1 MITARKI
8 IFLTIVGLT
17 LGVSG
22 CQTSPPK
29 DILKPDTQALQ
40 NRSMQSRMFKTSQEE
55 KILAASA
62 ATLQDLGFTID
73 ESETRLGVIVASKDA
88 DASDKT
94 QVALATTAMVLGA
107 LGGTYDSRTYGELD
121 DVQKVRASL
130 VAQKNSSNTVSVRVT
145 FQRIVWNKNKQI
157 SKMQTL
163 NDEKLYQGFFEKLS
177 KAVFL
182 EDHQI

>member
-1 MITARKI
+1 MLIPRKI
-8 IFLTIVGLT
+8 VLVGIAVLS
-17 LGVSG
+17 LGIGG

-40 NRSMQSRMFKTSQEE
+40 YRSMQSRIFETRHEQKV
-55 KILAASA
+55 LAASA
-62 ATLQDLGFTID
+62 ATLQDLGFTLD
-73 ESETRLGVIVASKDA
+73 ESETQLGVIVASKDA
-88 DASDKT
+88 DASNKT
-94 QVALATTAMVLGA
+94 QVALVTTAMILGA

-130 VAQKNSSNTVSVRVT
+130 VVQKASPKTVSVRIT

-182 EDHQI
+182 EDHPI